1 MGLLSLFTVVMVL
14 ILPKT
19 GGDTTVGVVFGMT
32 LPAAVIA
39 LGFALVRG
47 DFVAL
52 QWSRRT
58 SPVLYLVVGAFLVL
72 TVVLQFI
79 EPRAEFAYYLALA
92 GIFVGNLF
100 MSKPVTG
107 DSRAARRQVQPSM
120 VVSAVVLGI
129 TAIGVTVWAVVAIVD
144 NYEALANA
152 LILASVILWVGALV
166 SIMRLHGLFW
176 APRRARVT
184 LGSPETQK

>member
-39 LGFALVRG
+39 LAFALIRG

-100 MSKPVTG
+100 VSKPVTG
-107 DSRAARRQVQPSM
+107 DSRAARRPVQPSM

-129 TAIGVTVWAVVAIVD
+129 TAIGVTVWAVVAIVGH
-144 NYEALANA
+144 YEALANP
-152 LILASVILWVGALV
+152 LILASVILWIGALV

-176 APRRARVT
+176 ALRRARGT